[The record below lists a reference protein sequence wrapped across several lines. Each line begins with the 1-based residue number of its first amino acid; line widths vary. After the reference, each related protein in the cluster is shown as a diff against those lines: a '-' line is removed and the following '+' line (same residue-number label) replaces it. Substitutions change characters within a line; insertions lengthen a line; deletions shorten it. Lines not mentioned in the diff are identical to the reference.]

1 MMCYMQKE
9 KEQIFGLY
17 RLSSISSIKSSTAGG
32 KLLVCNKK
40 PHFIKGRF
48 GGNVNII
55 AKGDSSSQNIVTW
68 LINKKKPSHNDLA

>member
-1 MMCYMQKE
+1 MQNDDLDSRKIA
-9 KEQIFGLY
+9 QLY
-17 RLSSISSIKSSTAGG
+17 NKQTTSTTEGG
-32 KLLVCNKK
+32 KPKVCNKK

-68 LINKKKPSHNDLA
+68 LINKKKPSRNDLA